1 MLYRNPCLGKKCCC
15 PEIDVLTESN
25 RINVSC
31 KSPLS
36 WRKSLWMFSCVF
48 WLCGVFFNLFCLI
61 FLGFFAPACEFKE
74 KLVANADFDNTVK
87 EHLMMD

>member
-1 MLYRNPCLGKKCCC
+1 
-15 PEIDVLTESN
+15 
-25 RINVSC
+25 
-31 KSPLS
+31 
-36 WRKSLWMFSCVF
+36 MFSCMF